1 MFAWPTVC
9 GDRPAVMGIVNVTP
23 DSFSDG
29 GRFLDAESAIAHG
42 ASLVGQGADLLDIG
56 GESTRPG
63 AAPVDAAEELRRVL
77 PVVQGLVGGGA
88 GGLAGGAGGGVPLS
102 IDTGKAS
109 VAAAALAAGASIVN
123 DVTAGRADPDMFGV
137 VADAGAGIVLMHMQG
152 DPRTMQDDP
161 RYDDVVDDVSAFLV
175 ERLEAARAAGLPD
188 EVLCADPGIGFGKL
202 AHHNLALLARLPEL
216 VARVGVPVLV
226 GTSRKAFLGALL
238 ASATGND
245 VPPPSAR
252 DDATLASAVWAL
264 DHGAS
269 IVRVHDVRP
278 VVDAARL
285 LHVMQGIDAEAVA

>member
-42 ASLVGQGADLLDIG
+42 ASLVGQGADLLDVG

-63 AAPVDAAEELRRVL
+63 AAPVDADEELRRVL
-77 PVVQGLVGGGA
+77 PVVHGLAGGGA
-88 GGLAGGAGGGVPLS
+88 GGPADGGVPLS

-109 VAAAALAAGASIVN
+109 VAAAALAAGAAIVN
-123 DVTAGRADPDMFGV
+123 DVTAGRADPDMFAV

-188 EVLCADPGIGFGKL
+188 DALCADPGIGFGKL

-226 GTSRKAFLGALL
+226 GTSRKAFLGAVL
-238 ASATGND
+238 ATATGHD
-245 VPPPSAR
+245 VPPPAAR

-285 LHVMQGIDAEAVA
+285 LRAMQVIDAEAVA

>member
-29 GRFLDAESAIAHG
+29 GRFLDASAAIAHG
-42 ASLVGQGADLLDIG
+42 AELVGQGADLLDVG

-63 AAPVDAAEELRRVL
+63 AAPVGADEELRRVL
-77 PVVQGLVGGGA
+77 PVVEGLVADAGVAGA
-88 GGLAGGAGGGVPLS
+88 GAAVPVS
-102 IDTGKAS
+102 IDTSKAT
-109 VAAAALAAGASIVN
+109 VAAAALAAGASVVN
-123 DVTAGRADPDMFGV
+123 DVSAGRADAEMFGV
-137 VADAGAGIVLMHMQG
+137 VADAGAGLVLMHMQG
-152 DPRTMQDDP
+152 DPRTMQHDP
-161 RYDDVVDDVSAFLV
+161 RYTDVVDDVSAFLV
-175 ERLEAARAAGLPD
+175 ERLEAARNAGVPEGALS
-188 EVLCADPGIGFGKL
+188 ADPGIGFGKL

-226 GTSRKAFLGALL
+226 GPSRKAFLGAVI
-238 ASATGND
+238 AAATGRD
-245 VPPPSAR
+245 APPPDAR

-264 DHGAS
+264 DRGAS

-285 LHVMQGIDAEAVA
+285 LHVMQGIDAEEVA

>member
-29 GRFLDAESAIAHG
+29 GLFLDAGAAIDHG
-42 ASLVGQGADLLDIG
+42 AELVGHGADLLDVG

-63 AAPVDAAEELRRVL
+63 AAPVGADEELRRVL
-77 PVVQGLVGGGA
+77 PVVQGLATGSGA
-88 GGLAGGAGGGVPLS
+88 VPVS
-102 IDTGKAS
+102 IDTMKSA

-123 DVTAGRADPDMFGV
+123 DVSAGRADAEMFGV

-175 ERLEAARAAGLPD
+175 ERLEAARTAGVPED
-188 EVLCADPGIGFGKL
+188 ALCADPGIGFGKL
-202 AHHNLALLARLPEL
+202 KHHNLALLARLPEL

-226 GTSRKAFLGALL
+226 GTSRKAFLGAVIAA
-238 ASATGND
+238 ASGHDA
-245 VPPPSAR
+245 PPPAAR

-264 DHGAS
+264 DRGAS

-285 LHVMQGIDAEAVA
+285 LHVMQGIDAEEVA

>member
-1 MFAWPTVC
+1 MFAWPTIC

-29 GRFLDAESAIAHG
+29 GRFLDAGAAIAHG
-42 ASLVGQGADLLDIG
+42 VALVGEGADLLDVG

-77 PVVQGLVGGGA
+77 PVVA
-88 GGLAGGAGGGVPLS
+88 GLAGAGVPLS
-102 IDTGKAS
+102 IDTAKAD
-109 VAAAALAAGASIVN
+109 VAAAVLGAGASVVN
-123 DVTAGRADPDMFGV
+123 DVTAGRADPEMFAV

-175 ERLEAARAAGLPD
+175 ARLDAARAAGLPD
-188 EVLCADPGIGFGKL
+188 DALCADPGIGFGKH

-226 GTSRKAFLGALL
+226 GTSRKAFLGSVL
-238 ASATGND
+238 ASATGAD
-245 VPPPSAR
+245 VPPPAAR

-264 DHGAS
+264 DHGARV
-269 IVRVHDVRP
+269 VRVHDVRP

>member
-1 MFAWPTVC
+1 MYK
-9 GDRPAVMGIVNVTP
+9 RQTP

-42 ASLVGQGADLLDIG
+42 ASLAAQGADLLDVG

-63 AAPVDAAEELRRVL
+63 AAPVDADEELRRVL
-77 PVVQGLVGGGA
+77 PVVR
-88 GGLAGGAGGGVPLS
+88 GLAGGVGAGGVGGGVPLS
-102 IDTGKAS
+102 IDTGKAA

-188 EVLCADPGIGFGKL
+188 DALCADPGIGFGKL

-238 ASATGND
+238 ATATGSD
-245 VPPPSAR
+245 VPPPAAR

>member
-1 MFAWPTVC
+1 MFAWPTIC

-29 GRFLDAESAIAHG
+29 GRFLDAGAAIAHG
-42 ASLVGQGADLLDIG
+42 VALVGEGADLLDVG

-77 PVVQGLVGGGA
+77 PVVA
-88 GGLAGGAGGGVPLS
+88 GLAGAGVPLS
-102 IDTGKAS
+102 IDTAKAD
-109 VAAAALAAGASIVN
+109 VAAAVLGAGASVVN
-123 DVTAGRADPDMFGV
+123 DVTAGRADPEMFGV

-152 DPRTMQDDP
+152 DQRTMQDDP

-175 ERLEAARAAGLPD
+175 ARLDAARAAGLPD
-188 EVLCADPGIGFGKL
+188 DALCADPGIGFGKH
-202 AHHNLALLARLPEL
+202 ANHNLALLARLPEL

-226 GTSRKAFLGALL
+226 GTSRKAFLGSVL
-238 ASATGND
+238 ASATGAD
-245 VPPPSAR
+245 VPPPAAR

-264 DHGAS
+264 DHGARV
-269 IVRVHDVRP
+269 VRVHDVRP

>member
-1 MFAWPTVC
+1 MFAWPTIC

-29 GRFLDAESAIAHG
+29 GRFLDAGAAIAHG
-42 ASLVGQGADLLDIG
+42 VALVGEGADLLDVG

-77 PVVQGLVGGGA
+77 PVVA
-88 GGLAGGAGGGVPLS
+88 GLAGAGVPLS
-102 IDTGKAS
+102 IDTAKAD
-109 VAAAALAAGASIVN
+109 VAAAVLGAGASVVN
-123 DVTAGRADPDMFGV
+123 DVTAGRADPEMFGV

-175 ERLEAARAAGLPD
+175 ARLDAARAAGLPD
-188 EVLCADPGIGFGKL
+188 DALCADPGIGFGKH

-226 GTSRKAFLGALL
+226 GTSRKAFLGSVL
-238 ASATGND
+238 ASATGAD
-245 VPPPSAR
+245 VPPPAAR

-264 DHGAS
+264 DHGARV
-269 IVRVHDVRP
+269 VRVHDVRP

-285 LHVMQGIDAEAVA
+285 LHVMHGIDAEAVA

>member
-1 MFAWPTVC
+1 MAASST
-9 GDRPAVMGIVNVTP
+9 A
-23 DSFSDG
+23 
-29 GRFLDAESAIAHG
+29 SAIAHG
-42 ASLVGQGADLLDIG
+42 WRWWPRAPTSLDVG

-77 PVVQGLVGGGA
+77 PVVH
-88 GGLAGGAGGGVPLS
+88 GLAGASDVPLS
-102 IDTGKAS
+102 IDTAKAA
-109 VAAAALAAGASIVN
+109 VAAAALAAGASVVN

-188 EVLCADPGIGFGKL
+188 DALCADPGIGFGKTR
-202 AHHNLALLARLPEL
+202 HHNLALLARLPEL

-226 GTSRKAFLGALL
+226 GTSRKAFLGAVL
-238 ASATGND
+238 AAASGGHDAR
-245 VPPPSAR
+245 PAAR

-264 DHGAS
+264 DHGARV
-269 IVRVHDVRP
+269 VRVHDVRP
-278 VVDAARL
+278 VVDAA
-285 LHVMQGIDAEAVA
+285 GCST

>member
-1 MFAWPTVC
+1 
-9 GDRPAVMGIVNVTP
+9 
-23 DSFSDG
+23 
-29 GRFLDAESAIAHG
+29 
-42 ASLVGQGADLLDIG
+42 
-56 GESTRPG
+56 
-63 AAPVDAAEELRRVL
+63 
-77 PVVQGLVGGGA
+77 
-88 GGLAGGAGGGVPLS
+88 
-102 IDTGKAS
+102 
-109 VAAAALAAGASIVN
+109 
-123 DVTAGRADPDMFGV
+123 MFGV

-188 EVLCADPGIGFGKL
+188 DALCADPGIGFGKL

-245 VPPPSAR
+245 VPPPAAR

>member
-9 GDRPAVMGIVNVTP
+9 GERPAVMGIVNVTP

-29 GRFLDAESAIAHG
+29 GRFLDAGAAIAHG
-42 ASLVGQGADLLDIG
+42 LALVGEGADLLDVG

-63 AAPVDAAEELRRVL
+63 AAPVGATEELRRVL
-77 PVVQGLVGGGA
+77 PVVT
-88 GGLAGGAGGGVPLS
+88 GLAAGLPDGGVPLS
-102 IDTGKAS
+102 IDTAKAD
-109 VAAAALAAGASIVN
+109 VAAAALAAGASVVN
-123 DVTAGRADPDMFGV
+123 DVTAGRADPEMFGV

-175 ERLEAARAAGLPD
+175 ARLDAARDAGLPD
-188 EVLCADPGIGFGKL
+188 DALCADPGIGFGKL
-202 AHHNLALLARLPEL
+202 AHHNFALLARLPEL

-226 GTSRKAFLGALL
+226 GTSRKAFLGSVL
-238 ASATGND
+238 AAAAGTD
-245 VPPPSAR
+245 VPPPAAR

-264 DHGAS
+264 DRGARV
-269 IVRVHDVRP
+269 VRVHDVRP

-285 LHVMQGIDAEAVA
+285 LHVMQGIDAAAVA

>member
-1 MFAWPTVC
+1 MFAWPIVC

-29 GRFLDAESAIAHG
+29 GRFLDAGAAIAHG
-42 ASLVGQGADLLDIG
+42 VALVGEGADLLDVG

-77 PVVQGLVGGGA
+77 PVVA
-88 GGLAGGAGGGVPLS
+88 GLAGAGVPLS
-102 IDTGKAS
+102 IDTAKAD
-109 VAAAALAAGASIVN
+109 VAAAVLGAGASVVN
-123 DVTAGRADPDMFGV
+123 DVTAGRADPEMFGV

-175 ERLEAARAAGLPD
+175 ARLDAARAAGLPD
-188 EVLCADPGIGFGKL
+188 DALCADPGIGFGKH

-226 GTSRKAFLGALL
+226 GTSRKAFLGSVL
-238 ASATGND
+238 ASATGAD
-245 VPPPSAR
+245 VPPPAAR

-264 DHGAS
+264 DHGARV
-269 IVRVHDVRP
+269 VRVHDVRP